1 VSGPPLISADG
12 VSFRY
17 LTRSQA
23 VGPFDFEA
31 QAGEFHLISGP
42 SGCGKSTLA
51 RVLSGL
57 IPHLYRGD
65 LEGAMHIAGR
75 RSDAVP
81 LWQLSALVGFV
92 SQNPAAQLL
101 GSSVAD
107 EIVFGLENLGLTATD
122 IEIRLQAALAAFGL
136 DGLAT
141 RDPRTLSGGEQQK
154 LILAA
159 VTARQ
164 PTALVLDEPLSMLD
178 GASADAVVAHL
189 DRLRR
194 EGVAVVAFEHRAAFF
209 AQLEHLQHRQ
219 LLRAESTAAPLPDLA
234 ERVPDFRLILNGV
247 GVELS
252 GRAVLQGIELDL
264 AGGQVIAL
272 VGANGAGKTTLLRAI
287 AGLQAHS
294 GRITGRVVGSAASPR
309 MGLCF
314 QNPDRQIFNPTVRQE
329 ILFGVAEP
337 DERVYRSVV
346 TLLGLAGYED
356 TPPLLLSEGEK
367 KRLALATLLL
377 RPGLCGVCLDE
388 PTLGQDGHHR
398 QLLGRIV
405 KRLAAAGYL
414 CLIATHD
421 LAWAAE
427 WSDQLLM
434 LHAGRLVAAGPPS
447 SLHGWQTRQRDGLV
461 LPNNIATRCALENQ
475 AL

>member
-1 VSGPPLISADG
+1 MSGPPLISADG

-159 VTARQ
+159 VTA
-164 PTALVLDEPLSMLD
+164 
-178 GASADAVVAHL
+178 
-189 DRLRR
+189 
-194 EGVAVVAFEHRAAFF
+194 
-209 AQLEHLQHRQ
+209 
-219 LLRAESTAAPLPDLA
+219 
-234 ERVPDFRLILNGV
+234 
-247 GVELS
+247 
-252 GRAVLQGIELDL
+252 
-264 AGGQVIAL
+264 
-272 VGANGAGKTTLLRAI
+272 
-287 AGLQAHS
+287 
-294 GRITGRVVGSAASPR
+294 
-309 MGLCF
+309 
-314 QNPDRQIFNPTVRQE
+314 
-329 ILFGVAEP
+329 
-337 DERVYRSVV
+337 
-346 TLLGLAGYED
+346 
-356 TPPLLLSEGEK
+356 
-367 KRLALATLLL
+367 
-377 RPGLCGVCLDE
+377 
-388 PTLGQDGHHR
+388 
-398 QLLGRIV
+398 
-405 KRLAAAGYL
+405 
-414 CLIATHD
+414 
-421 LAWAAE
+421 
-427 WSDQLLM
+427 
-434 LHAGRLVAAGPPS
+434 
-447 SLHGWQTRQRDGLV
+447 
-461 LPNNIATRCALENQ
+461 
-475 AL
+475 